1 MFNFFLENSD
11 NQAEKYHVAGSDYN
25 HIKNVLRMKVG
36 DKLLISVLS
45 ASNLCEIES
54 FTDNEVVVKVIER
67 NYQDAS
73 LPIKIYLFQ
82 GLPKSDKLEL
92 IIQKAVELGAS
103 VIVPTETSRSIVKI
117 EEKKKESK
125 TERWQKIAESAA
137 KQSKCSSIPK
147 VICPINFKNALEL
160 AKELDLFL
168 VPYENA
174 EKMFTTKTAL
184 SKIKS
189 GMKVGV
195 FIGPEGGFDESEI
208 EKLKEI
214 GSEIISLGK
223 RILRTETASITA
235 LSMLM
240 LYSEMNLD

>member
-11 NQAEKYHVAGSDYN
+11 SQSEKYYVSGSDYN

-36 DKLLISVLS
+36 DKLLISTRNM
-45 ASNLCEIES
+45 SNLCEIES
-54 FTDNEVVVKVIER
+54 FTDTDVIVKVIER
-67 NYQDAS
+67 NYQDTS

-92 IIQKAVELGAS
+92 IIQKAVELGVS
-103 VIVPTETSRSIVKI
+103 IIIPTDTSRSIVKI

-137 KQSKCSSIPK
+137 KQSKCSSIPE
-147 VICPINFKNALEL
+147 VLSPINFKNALEL
-160 AKELDLFL
+160 AKEMDLFL

-174 EKMFTTKTAL
+174 EKMFATKTAL
-184 SKIKS
+184 NKIKS

-195 FIGPEGGFDESEI
+195 FIGPEGGFEDSEI

-214 GSEIISLGK
+214 GAEIISLGK
-223 RILRTETASITA
+223 RVLRTETASITA

-240 LYSEMNLD
+240 LYSEMNLN